1 MINTTEEGLKNYMI
15 IMFFSFSKKLRRGRC
30 WAVSRMICFDFA
42 LPFSRKLK
50 SDELVL
56 FMLLNECVV
65 TFDLSLYDLTRSVGL
80 TQFFCFSINI
90 IAFAKGYMSDN

>member
-1 MINTTEEGLKNYMI
+1 
-15 IMFFSFSKKLRRGRC
+15 
-30 WAVSRMICFDFA
+30 MICFDFA

-65 TFDLSLYDLTRSVGL
+65 TFDLSLYDLTRSVDL
-80 TQFFCFSINI
+80 TQFFCFLINI